1 MHCLAD
7 PALLYCFTSYI
18 HTLYLLAIGM
28 KPFASNWT
36 LPIANVRS
44 KILLNVQNGDFFT
57 LTLQQL
63 KIFPSLF
70 FSQMIA
76 LMAIRHFTEDGCLC
90 FPANCYFSLSSSSLS
105 LTTPED
111 GDILIDF
118 SKNRVTK
125 ETMKLLFDLVREKR
139 MYRPEKGYQDPS

>member
-1 MHCLAD
+1 
-7 PALLYCFTSYI
+7 
-18 HTLYLLAIGM
+18 
-28 KPFASNWT
+28 
-36 LPIANVRS
+36 
-44 KILLNVQNGDFFT
+44 
-57 LTLQQL
+57 
-63 KIFPSLF
+63 
-70 FSQMIA
+70 MIA

-139 MYRPEKGYQDPS
+139 MYRPIKVIKILVDREAKGTRKNMSVSEHKS